1 MEKQSRR
8 PDRGGGSVL
17 LSDGALYG
25 ALGQGQIIL
34 VHIYRVLEGGCTGP
48 QVEGRAGG
56 SIAGEA
62 AHRAAVLG
70 DDKLHPGILE
80 GGAELSDLLGVEG
93 AAEPAAA
100 KKGMLDMT
108 ARSFPQKRPCFQPP
122 PAGRPPNREPKT
134 APARG
139 MRHP

>member
-8 PDRGGGSVL
+8 PDWGGGSVL

-34 VHIYRVLEGGCTGP
+34 VHIYRVLEGGCAGP
-48 QVEGRAGG
+48 QMEGWAGG
-56 SIAGEA
+56 SIAGES

-80 GGAELSDLLGVEG
+80 GGAELSWALKVLQSLRRARRGIV
-93 AAEPAAA
+93 
-100 KKGMLDMT
+100 DMT
-108 ARSFPQKRPCFQPP
+108 ARSFR
-122 PAGRPPNREPKT
+122 
-134 APARG
+134 
-139 MRHP
+139 

>member
-8 PDRGGGSVL
+8 PHRGGGSVL

-80 GGAELSDLLGVEG
+80 GGAELPDLLGVEG
-93 AAEPAAA
+93 TLLSA
-100 KKGMLDMT
+100 KRG
-108 ARSFPQKRPCFQPP
+108 RFQQPP
-122 PAGRPPNREPKT
+122 TGRLR
-134 APARG
+134 ALLS
-139 MRHP
+139 

>member
-62 AHRAAVLG
+62 AHRAAA
-70 DDKLHPGILE
+70 GIAQLR
-80 GGAELSDLLGVEG
+80 VPRR
-93 AAEPAAA
+93 AAWASS
-100 KKGMLDMT
+100 KSSSWT
-108 ARSFPQKRPCFQPP
+108 
-122 PAGRPPNREPKT
+122 
-134 APARG
+134 
-139 MRHP
+139 

>member
-8 PDRGGGSVL
+8 PDWGGGSVL

-34 VHIYRVLEGGCTGP
+34 VHIYRVLEGGCAGP
-48 QVEGRAGG
+48 QMEGWAGG
-56 SIAGEA
+56 SIAGES

-80 GGAELSDLLGVEG
+80 GGAELSDLLALKVLQSLRRARRGIV
-93 AAEPAAA
+93 
-100 KKGMLDMT
+100 DMT
-108 ARSFPQKRPCFQPP
+108 ARSFR
-122 PAGRPPNREPKT
+122 
-134 APARG
+134 
-139 MRHP
+139 